1 MITVRS
7 IITEALSRANLVSRR
22 QTPPADMV
30 ESAFRLLKGVA
41 SKYSNDNLLTFLTAE
56 KKHVLDKREFI
67 IGEFEDVPLEYLTL
81 DIECPR
87 IQKVNK
93 VYWHTTDPTGLG
105 NYVELKFAS
114 PDDFDSY
121 PDGAAIYTAQPIN
134 DLQIIL
140 KTKLMV
146 DPRIELKIMYNRKW
160 KLDLDD
166 ELRIPEQFT
175 ELFTVALTHALALAF
190 PRLST
195 EQVNLLKTELKD
207 MEDNVRVSSRAVKYV
222 GRTPRPW
229 TGFSRSAFLSGSMF
243 FPEG

>member
-22 QTPPADMV
+22 RSAPADMM

-166 ELRIPEQFT
+166 ELRIPEQFI

-195 EQVNLLKTELKD
+195 EQVNLLKRELKD

>member
-1 MITVRS
+1 MITVRAL
-7 IITEALSRANLVSRR
+7 ITEALSRSNLVSRR
-22 QTPPADMV
+22 QSASADMV
-30 ESAFRLLKGVA
+30 ESAFRLLKGIA
-41 SKYSNDNLLTFLTAE
+41 SKYSNDNLLTFLTAQAT
-56 KKHVLDKREFI
+56 HVLDKREFV

-93 VYWHTTDPTGLG
+93 VYWRSTDTTGLG

-121 PDGAAIYTAQPIN
+121 PDGCAVYTAQPIN

-140 KTKLMV
+140 KTKLV
-146 DPRIELKIMYNRKW
+146 ADSRIELKIMYNRKW

-195 EQVNLLKTELKD
+195 EQVNLLKNELKE

-222 GRTPRPW
+222 SRTPVR
-229 TGFSRSAFLSGSMF
+229 TGISRAAFLSGSMF

>member
-1 MITVRS
+1 MITVRAL
-7 IITEALSRANLVSRR
+7 ITEALSRSNLVSRR
-22 QTPPADMV
+22 QSASADMV
-30 ESAFRLLKGVA
+30 ESAFRLLKGIA
-41 SKYSNDNLLTFLTAE
+41 SKYSNDNLLTFLTAQAT
-56 KKHVLDKREFI
+56 HALDKREFV
-67 IGEFEDVPLEYLTL
+67 IGEFEDVPLEYFTL

-93 VYWHTTDPTGLG
+93 VYWRSIDQTGLG
-105 NYVELKFAS
+105 NYIELKFAS

-121 PDGAAIYTAQPIN
+121 PDGCAVYTAQPIN

-140 KTKLMV
+140 KTKLV
-146 DPRIELKIMYNRKW
+146 ADPRIELKIMYNRKW

-195 EQVNLLKTELKD
+195 EQVNLLKTELKE

-222 GRTPRPW
+222 SRTPVR
-229 TGFSRSAFLSGSMF
+229 TGISRAAFLSGSMF